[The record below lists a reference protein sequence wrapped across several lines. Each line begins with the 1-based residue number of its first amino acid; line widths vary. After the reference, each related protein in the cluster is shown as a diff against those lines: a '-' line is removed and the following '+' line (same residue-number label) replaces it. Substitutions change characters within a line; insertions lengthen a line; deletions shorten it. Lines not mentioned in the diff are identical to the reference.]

1 MRRVSVV
8 GNSGSGK
15 SWLAARLA
23 ARLGVP
29 YIELDA
35 VFHLPNWTE
44 LPADEFRRQVADLT
58 ATGGW
63 VVDGNYLN
71 GRDVVWGRAD
81 TVVWVDPPRAL
92 VTFRV
97 VSRSLGRVLRRRE
110 LWNGNRE
117 HWRNLLSTDPAKS
130 IIAWSWT
137 QHQAYRDRYSAT
149 MTDPAWANLTFIR
162 LRSASDREKLL
173 SSVGLQPGADPKD
186 ADRNRFDDGSR

>member
-1 MRRVSVV
+1 VRRISVV

-15 SWLAARLA
+15 SWLAATLA
-23 ARLGVP
+23 VRLGVP
-29 YIELDA
+29 HIELDA
-35 VFHLPNWTE
+35 LFHLPNWTE

-58 ATGGW
+58 AAEGW
-63 VVDGNYLN
+63 VVDGNYLS

-97 VSRSLGRVLRRRE
+97 VARSLTRVLRRRE

-117 HWRNLLSTDPAKS
+117 RWRNLLSTDPARS

-137 QHQAYRDRYSAT
+137 QHQAYRDRYSAA
-149 MTDPAWANLTFIR
+149 MTDPAWAHLTFIR
-162 LRSASDREKLL
+162 LRSASDTEKLL
-173 SSVGLQPGADPKD
+173 SSLGPQPGVEPQG
-186 ADRNRFDDGSR
+186 ADRNRADDGSV